1 MNVRKNI
8 NGSSTANLNK
18 RMFKAAPKIVTASLV
33 LLLFATLFPFN
44 FSFENGFSFEKI
56 IITFNNSTHLSDQVN
71 NVLLFIPLGFGLTCL
86 LHAKRLGATAKL
98 AIVLFIS
105 AGLSLTVEVLQ
116 AFLPSRDPTPADI
129 INNSAGGLFGF
140 LGFYL
145 WKSQIISYASSI
157 IEKSKKRVSINQLI
171 LIFTVYIIMTFV
183 IPIPLQNTTSL
194 SNWDLN
200 FPLLLGNERTGD
212 RPWQGYISQIYIADR
227 GISKEEVAQVFSDKA
242 SLTIMGDSLLAVYQ
256 LTGQGSYRDQTKHLP
271 DLSSRGQPPKTQDGT
286 GVFLTPSHW
295 LETAAPVNWMNQRIR
310 ETAQFT
316 LGATVATADTTQSG
330 PARIV
335 SLSSNTTERNFTL
348 GQEGTNLVFR
358 LRTPINGK
366 NAAYLRQVVPNIFAD
381 TKPHHIVITYANS
394 ILQVYIDKLQNLHSF
409 NLLELIPK
417 SEKILYY
424 GLMFIPIA
432 SLLAIITTLS
442 KGRFVFYIF
451 LYSGILLPSL
461 IVESILATWSSR
473 SIKLENLLISIVLMA
488 CTILSFKL
496 FTPAQLKSNIA
507 K

>member
-1 MNVRKNI
+1 MNVRNV
-8 NGSSTANLNK
+8 NGSSTAKLNK
-18 RMFKAAPKIVTASLV
+18 QVFKAAPKIVTGSFL

-44 FSFENGFSFEKI
+44 FSFKEGLSFEKVI
-56 IITFNNSTHLSDQVN
+56 SSFNNSTHLSDQIN

-86 LHAKRLGATAKL
+86 LHARRLGAAAKL
-98 AIVLFIS
+98 ATVLFIS

-116 AFLPSRDPTPADI
+116 AFLPSRAPTPADI
-129 INNSAGGLFGF
+129 LNNSAGGLLGF

-145 WKSQIISYASSI
+145 WKFKIISYASAI
-157 IEKSKKRVSINQLI
+157 IVQSKKRVSIKQLTA
-171 LIFTVYIIMTFV
+171 IFIGYIALTFL
-183 IPIPLQNTTSL
+183 IPIPLQNITSL
-194 SNWDLN
+194 SNWDLT

-212 RPWQGYISQIYIADR
+212 RPWQGYISQVYIADR
-227 GISKEEVAQVFSDKA
+227 GISKVEVAQVFTDKG
-242 SLTIMGDSLLAVYQ
+242 SLNIIRDSLLAAYQ
-256 LTGQGSYRDQTKHLP
+256 LTGQGSYPDQTKHLP

-286 GVFLTPSHW
+286 GVFLTSSHW

-310 ETAQFT
+310 ETTQFT
-316 LGATVATADTTQSG
+316 LGATVATADTTQIG

-348 GQEGTNLVFR
+348 GQEGSNLVFR

-366 NAAYLRQVVPNIFAD
+366 NAAYHKQVVNNIFAD

-394 ILQVYIDKLQNLHSF
+394 VLQVYIDKLQNLHSF

-417 SEKILYY
+417 SEKIMYY
-424 GLMFIPIA
+424 GLMFIPIG
-432 SLLAIITTLS
+432 SLLAIITTIS

-451 LYSGILLPSL
+451 LYSGMLLPSL
-461 IVESILATWSSR
+461 IVESILATWSGR
-473 SIKLENLLISIVLMA
+473 SIKLENLLISILIMA

-496 FTPAQLKSNIA
+496 FTPARLKSNIA
-507 K
+507 N